1 MYRPLYCK
9 NDIVNR
15 NTTPKVKF
23 FFLVFFFWLT
33 FPLICRTQM
42 LKGDAGVNV
51 HCRSV
56 FAAVLNRA
64 VHSRRLQGSLWSWR
78 ALIHSQITSNCFE
91 QSIAFLE
98 HFCWQALLH
107 DRRKYQGPP
116 NPPPQL
122 PKRHTH
128 IAFATLP
135 PWQLCGLL
143 SCQLADTCRLAWDTK
158 KKGKEKRVSVS

>member
-23 FFLVFFFWLT
+23 FS
-33 FPLICRTQM
+33 LICRTQM

-116 NPPPQL
+116 NPPP
-122 PKRHTH
+122 PKSLKDTHTH
-128 IAFATLP
+128 RICHFTSLAVVWIALMPARWHL
-135 PWQLCGLL
+135 QISVGH
-143 SCQLADTCRLAWDTK
+143 K

>member
-15 NTTPKVKF
+15 NTTPKVKVLF
-23 FFLVFFFWLT
+23 FFWFFWLT

-116 NPPPQL
+116 NPPPQNSLKDTHTSHL
-122 PKRHTH
+122 PLY
-128 IAFATLP
+128 LP
-135 PWQLCGLL
+135 G
-143 SCQLADTCRLAWDTK
+143 SCVDCSHASSLTLAD
-158 KKGKEKRVSVS
+158 

>member
-23 FFLVFFFWLT
+23 FS
-33 FPLICRTQM
+33 LICRTQM

-116 NPPPQL
+116 NPPPPQL

-158 KKGKEKRVSVS
+158 KKEKKRGCLSLSYSPS